1 MRLII
6 QHKTLYRYDDAPK
19 NLIQLLRLWPRS
31 EVHQRV
37 VEWRVIAPGKLTAF
51 TDAFGNLS
59 YTHVMA
65 TPKKEMALV
74 VQGTVDTEP
83 LVSGVLGVDAS
94 GQGVPAISYRVATPL
109 TLGFPQLDA
118 LARSTLPDGLRTEW
132 DALALA
138 KVICTAMPYTAGSTD
153 VTSTAQQA
161 FEGARG
167 VCQDHAHVMIA
178 ACRSLGVAARYVSG
192 YVEPGNS
199 RAAASHAWV
208 DLWLDN
214 RWISVDVTNEVF
226 ASEFHCRLAV
236 GREYLDACPVRG
248 MREGGF
254 VEHLEVT
261 VAVQTV
267 QQ

>member
-19 NLIQLLRLWPRS
+19 NLIQVLRLWPRS
-31 EVHQRV
+31 DAHQRV

-65 TPKKEMALV
+65 TPKAEMALL
-74 VQGTVDTEP
+74 VQGTVDTQA
-83 LVSGVLGVDAS
+83 LTSGALGVDVAD
-94 GQGVPAISYRVATPL
+94 QGVPPRAYLVPTPL
-109 TLGFPQLDA
+109 TQGFPRLDE
-118 LARSTLPDGLRTEW
+118 LTRKVLPEGMRNEW

-138 KVICTAMPYTAGSTD
+138 KMICTAMPYTAGSTD
-153 VTSTAQQA
+153 ITSTAQQA
-161 FEGARG
+161 FEGGNG

-178 ACRSLGVAARYVSG
+178 ACRFLGVAARYVSG

-208 DLWLDN
+208 DLWLAN
-214 RWISVDVTNEVF
+214 RWISIDVTNEVF
-226 ASEFHCRLAV
+226 ASEFHCRLAA
-236 GREYLDACPVRG
+236 GRDYQDACPIRG

-254 VEHLEVT
+254 EEHLEVT

-267 QQ
+267 QR

>member
-19 NLIQLLRLWPRS
+19 NLIQVLRLWPRS
-31 EVHQRV
+31 DAHQRV

-51 TDAFGNLS
+51 TDAYGNMS
-59 YTHVMA
+59 YIHVMA
-65 TPKKEMALV
+65 TPKTEMALLV
-74 VQGTVDTEP
+74 LGTVDTQA
-83 LVSGVLGVDAS
+83 LTSGALGVDV
-94 GQGVPAISYRVATPL
+94 GDQGVPPIAYLVPTPL
-109 TLGFPQLDA
+109 TQSFPKLDE
-118 LARSTLPDGLRTEW
+118 LARHALPDGLRTEW
-132 DALALA
+132 DALALS
-138 KVICTAMPYTAGSTD
+138 KVICQAMPYTAGSTD
-153 VTSTAQQA
+153 VTSTAQHA

-192 YVEPGNS
+192 YVEPSNS

-208 DLWLDN
+208 DIWLAN
-214 RWISVDVTNEVF
+214 RWVSVDVTNEVF
-226 ASEFHCRLAV
+226 ASEYHCRLAV
-236 GREYLDACPVRG
+236 GRDYLDACPVRG